1 MKSLRKSFSILR
13 LDALILAL
21 LMVTWIALSSS
32 APDTDVWYEDR
43 VAEWADGQT
52 PASYI
57 EMRRQNP
64 EWDFMARTF
73 LVLTLAE
80 HALADPK
87 ETERA
92 KKTIDAIIADTLSQE
107 ALHGP
112 SRFLLSYWERA
123 PLRGNGHSLFVDGEI
138 LVMMGARR
146 MIDDDAWQTEMSS
159 RAALVASSLGAG
171 SALPIAESYPDEG
184 WMFCHAMAMIGLRMH
199 EVLDDADHTALKS
212 EWLAA
217 IRSDLIHP
225 ETGLLVS
232 EFNMDGIHYDG
243 PEGSSIWAVAV
254 ALQLLDPDLAR
265 QQYELA
271 RQHLGGSVLMMGY
284 AREWPRGHEGPTD
297 IDSGPLVPIIDASAS
312 SSGFALLASQAFG
325 SDAWNR
331 QLRRALGAAFLVMKV
346 DPYLATA
353 ADNPVGQS
361 VVLWGLSFG
370 PLWERLGA

>member
-1 MKSLRKSFSILR
+1 MKSPRKSFSILR
-13 LDALILAL
+13 LDALILTL
-21 LMVTWIALSSS
+21 LVVAWIAFSSS
-32 APDTDVWYEDR
+32 APDTDAWYEER
-43 VAEWADGQT
+43 VTEWAEGHT
-52 PASYI
+52 PASYTQ
-57 EMRRQNP
+57 MRRQNP

-73 LVLTLAE
+73 LVLTLTE
-80 HALADPK
+80 HALADPE

-92 KKTIDAIIADTLSQE
+92 KQTIDAIIADTLAQE

-112 SRFLLSYWERA
+112 SRFLLSYWFRT
-123 PLRGNGHSLFVDGEI
+123 PLRGNGRSLFVDGEL

-184 WMFCHAMAMIGLRMH
+184 WLFCHAMAMVGLRMH
-199 EVLDDADHTALKS
+199 EVLDDADHAALKS

-217 IRSDLIHP
+217 IRSELVHP
-225 ETGLLVS
+225 ETGMLVS
-232 EFNMDGIHYDG
+232 EFNMDGIHHDG

-254 ALQLLDPDLAR
+254 ALQLLDPELAR

-284 AREWPRGHEGPTD
+284 AREWPRGHEGPID
-297 IDSGPLVPIIDASAS
+297 IDSGPLVPFIDASAS

-325 SDAWNR
+325 SKRWNR
-331 QLRRALGAAFLVMKV
+331 QLHRALAAAFLVMKV
-346 DPYLATA
+346 DPFLAAA